1 VKKVKTKVQIIGII
15 SSPHRNGF
23 SATLTRKALNAAK
36 KEGANIEEIYLP
48 DFDIQ
53 YCRGC
58 LRCVSGDKC
67 VLNDDLN
74 TLRNKLEKVD
84 GIIIS
89 SPTYGLNPNALMM
102 NFIQRIG
109 IYAVYRSSLAKK
121 YIVGISTAGAIGSK
135 KVAKSLTDIT
145 DGLFEVGYRTGN
157 LGAKIG
163 EGNIDEKDLNKAQEL
178 GKKLVQDIKTQKK
191 YRFQKL
197 WTKFLSAVA
206 IKPTMRKNLRENK
219 ASSMQGA
226 YNYLKKR
233 EKI

>member
-1 VKKVKTKVQIIGII
+1 MKTIVQIIGII

-67 VLNDDLN
+67 ALNDDLN
-74 TLRNKLEKVD
+74 TLRNKLEKVE

-121 YIVGISTAGAIGSK
+121 YIVGISTAGAIGQK
-135 KVAKSLTDIT
+135 KVAKFLTNIT
-145 DGLFEVGYRTGN
+145 DGLFKVGYRTGV
-157 LGAKIG
+157 LGAKVG
-163 EGNIDEKDLNKAQEL
+163 DGSLNPRDIKKAESL
-178 GKKLVQDIKTQKK
+178 GKKLVKDIKIQKK

-197 WTKFLSAVA
+197 WIKFLSAVA

-219 ASSMQGA
+219 TSSMQGA
-226 YNYLKKR
+226 YNYLLKMR
-233 EKI
+233 EI